1 MTGAQEQCSEN
12 DMCGVRAGMGRERG
26 DARCTRVRASGVA
39 AQLPFAPL
47 ALCLLF
53 FPSQTC
59 RALYVRHILHERG
72 RGWQGAIFVGG
83 GGGATFFG
91 APCVPCVPPQQE
103 GTRAF
108 LSLSLSELY
117 GVTMDD
123 VGSRDGLG

>member
-26 DARCTRVRASGVA
+26 ARCTRVCASGVA

-53 FPSQTC
+53 FPSQTW

-83 GGGATFFG
+83 GGGRHLLWRALCALCAAATRG
-91 APCVPCVPPQQE
+91 DE
-103 GTRAF
+103 G
-108 LSLSLSELY
+108 LSLSLSRNDM
-117 GVTMDD
+117 V
-123 VGSRDGLG
+123 